1 MAVKSLRS
9 KFNVLL
15 NLIRHCLLSLAAAL
29 FAEGLIHEDVYEK
42 ACNETI
48 DPDSRSVAVL
58 NCIEDRIKAVPS
70 DFTKIVSILESEP
83 FLRDIAD
90 ELVQSYRKYR
100 QKGCGLI
107 DGDKCCFGYS
117 DAQWRRVWLELPTIS
132 VLFCNLDR
140 HDILRFKHHTVSGE

>member
-1 MAVKSLRS
+1 MAVKSFKS
-9 KFNVLL
+9 KFSVLL

-58 NCIEDRIKAVPS
+58 NCVEDRIEAVPS

-83 FLRDIAD
+83 FLREIAD
-90 ELVQSYRKYR
+90 ELVQSYCK
-100 QKGCGLI
+100 
-107 DGDKCCFGYS
+107 FG
-117 DAQWRRVWLELPTIS
+117 QVGV
-132 VLFCNLDR
+132 VL
-140 HDILRFKHHTVSGE
+140 

>member
-1 MAVKSLRS
+1 MAVKSFRS

-15 NLIRHCLLSLAAAL
+15 NLIRHCLFSLAAAL
-29 FAEGLIHEDVYEK
+29 FAEGLIHEDVNRK

-48 DPDSRSVAVL
+48 DPNSRGVAVL

-70 DFTKIVSILESEP
+70 DFTKIVSILKSEP

-100 QKGCGLI
+100 QRG
-107 DGDKCCFGYS
+107 
-117 DAQWRRVWLELPTIS
+117 V
-132 VLFCNLDR
+132 VL
-140 HDILRFKHHTVSGE
+140 